1 MELFQ
6 SLNDE
11 GVTIIMITHDPD
23 IADYATRKVLIRDGE
38 LFTDEEQLHNTLPD
52 KPVLTHNTDKEEN
65 A

>member
-1 MELFQ
+1 
-6 SLNDE
+6 
-11 GVTIIMITHDPD
+11 MITHDPD